1 MAPLTPPPPPPSQEI
16 LEHIKNQAEMAVRDN
31 DNKQFG
37 LKILSD
43 VDDTL
48 YCSGG
53 KFPAGCDKRLPRR
66 CAYPGVFK
74 FLEVRN

>member
-1 MAPLTPPPPPPSQEI
+1 
-16 LEHIKNQAEMAVRDN
+16 MAVRDN